1 MNKGLLILPIVLLI
15 SEPVLGQVPIDPLRL
30 PEEKSG
36 SYIYTFS
43 IDYTPDGRE
52 GFDFDS
58 EGNPFSF
65 ETFNQLISFSISG
78 NYSFNQNLSV
88 LGNVSP
94 ILFISKQTRDFG
106 ETNDIISEN
115 NTDIATGLFV
125 EYRLSPG
132 ATLDPRFSVGMAY
145 PWTVI
150 IQSQASLIKDPVI
163 LLTSLGYAQPLDSG
177 YSSLDF
183 VVGSGFVANDR
194 VSFSGYASYSIP
206 IGETNLPAT
215 SLSFRTGYNLDDR
228 GNQDIGL
235 RTTLSMR
242 GGDTRLGISIEW
254 GGRGIISSKRQ
265 IPEHE
270 NNTSLIPSNSI
281 NDVLPNYYLK

>member
-1 MNKGLLILPIVLLI
+1 MSKPAVA
-15 SEPVLGQVPIDPLRL
+15 QVPIDPLRL

-43 IDYTPDGRE
+43 MDYTPDGRE

-65 ETFNQLISFSISG
+65 ETVNQLISFSISG
-78 NYSFNQNLSV
+78 SYSFNPYLSIV
-88 LGNVSP
+88 GNVTP
-94 ILFISKQTRDFG
+94 VLFMSRETRYFG
-106 ETNDIISEN
+106 DKNDTISET
-115 NTDIATGLFV
+115 NTDITTGLFV
-125 EYRLSPG
+125 EYRSSPG
-132 ATLDPRFSVGMAY
+132 SSLDPRFSVGMAY

-150 IQSQASLIKDPVI
+150 IQGQASLIRDPVI

-183 VVGSGFVANDR
+183 VVGSGFVANER

-206 IGETNLPAT
+206 IGDTNLPAT

-235 RTTLSMR
+235 RTTLNMR

-265 IPEHE
+265 IPEDD
-270 NNTSLIPSNSI
+270 NATQN
-281 NDVLPNYYLK
+281 